1 MSEAVQAE
9 VVPDAPEKAGPLA
22 VFSLA
27 LGVVS
32 LLILPLGFCCGCVS
46 FLTLVFGA
54 AAVVLGVLEVRR
66 IGRGESSPKGRWM
79 AWVGA
84 GAGALACVLF
94 VIWIIVMLAIYG
106 MAIFKVGPY
115 K

>member
-1 MSEAVQAE
+1 MSDAVQPE
-9 VVPDAPEKAGPLA
+9 VVTGPPEKAGIMA
-22 VFSLA
+22 VASLA
-27 LGVVS
+27 LGAVS

-46 FLTLVFGA
+46 FLTLVFGL
-54 AAVVLGVLEVRR
+54 AAVVLGVIEARR

-79 AWVGA
+79 ALVGA

>member
-1 MSEAVQAE
+1 MAIA
-9 VVPDAPEKAGPLA
+9 
-22 VFSLA
+22 SLA
-27 LGVVS
+27 LGAVS

-46 FLTLVFGA
+46 FLTLVFGIA
-54 AAVVLGVLEVRR
+54 AAALGYVEVKR

-79 AWVGA
+79 ALVGA